1 MSVGDI
7 PVQIEIGR
15 QATAGFLAVATSI
28 MLLGWA
34 KLFVLCPRYDQDL
47 EDDHLQDLFIA
58 LLILGV
64 GFFITTEVEQGAVI
78 LVSICSFIA
87 LYIKMPLEGARARPY
102 IAVAMLAAAMTM
114 TYLTAYLAGGATHV
128 GAITVLIEW
137 LS

>member
-1 MSVGDI
+1 MSVADV
-7 PVQIEIGR
+7 PVHVEIGR

-34 KLFVLCPRYDQDL
+34 KMFVLCPRYDQDL
-47 EDDHLQDLFIA
+47 EDDYLQDLFVA

-78 LVSICSFIA
+78 LASICSFIA

-102 IAVAMLAAAMTM
+102 IAATMLAAVMTVA
-114 TYLTAYLAGGATHV
+114 YLIAYLAGGTTHV
-128 GAITVLIEW
+128 GAVTVFMQW